1 MTLRGAEQ
9 IAGAMG
15 ISSLP
20 SILEVLVRSDLQVQT
35 RRISGV
41 ALIAYVV
48 QTQRFRAIILLA
60 DDEVLIRNVARR
72 VLQSAGYFVLPAND
86 GEEALDI
93 SRQYPGKIH
102 VLLSDVN
109 MPNLDGLELRE
120 QILFER
126 PGTKVL
132 LMSGQIESPAESIPF
147 LRKPFRSSVLKE
159 RIHQL
164 LDSEQDQSL

>member
-1 MTLRGAEQ
+1 MQNPEL
-9 IAGAMG
+9 
-15 ISSLP
+15 
-20 SILEVLVRSDLQVQT
+20 LQLSNFDQT
-35 RRISGV
+35 V
-41 ALIAYVV
+41 
-48 QTQRFRAIILLA
+48 ILLA
-60 DDEVLIRNVARR
+60 DDEVLIRNVARK

-86 GEEALDI
+86 GEEALNI
-93 SRQYPGKIH
+93 SRQYPGKID

-132 LMSGQIESPAESIPF
+132 LMSGQVESPADGIPF
-147 LRKPFRSSVLKE
+147 LRKPFGSSVLKE

-164 LDSEQDQSL
+164 LDSEEDQSR